1 MSVVVLVEN
10 VRYFYLHKET
20 DMRIIR
26 KLSSIALLV
35 GVAAFAQLALAQQTI
50 KIGALNPYS
59 GPLALYGTEV
69 TRGYEV
75 AVDKVNAAG
84 GVLGRKIELIRGDVT
99 NPQQGIAT
107 VEQLVSKDKV
117 DMFVGTYISAISLTA
132 SDTAMRYNKLY
143 WETNAVAQALTER
156 GLPNFIRSG
165 PDGSAF
171 ANTSAATVRDLIA
184 PALKKD
190 VKDLKI
196 WIEHE
201 DSIYGTSIA
210 QGQKRILEAFGA
222 KVVGV
227 GAHSA
232 RSIDLN
238 DTVLRAKQA
247 APDVLIQTGYVPD
260 GNLLLR
266 TAREQGFK
274 PAAMLFVGTGDTPET
289 LQALGAA
296 SMEGVL
302 VVGYP
307 RNDISET
314 FGPGNK
320 AYLEAYR
327 AKYKSDPIAPQ
338 GMAAYSGFLIL
349 VEALKAAGSVDMGK
363 VQAAAAKLD
372 KPENTYPSGF
382 GAKFDKTFQ
391 NVRASF
397 TTSQWQDGKMVTVFP
412 KAAVLPGVALKPLA
426 RP

>member
-1 MSVVVLVEN
+1 
-10 VRYFYLHKET
+10 
-20 DMRIIR
+20 MRIIR
-26 KLSSIALLV
+26 KTFTTALLV
-35 GVAAFAQLALAQQTI
+35 GATAFAQLALAQQTI

-84 GVLGRKIELIRGDVT
+84 GVLGRKIELIRGDVS

-107 VEQLVSKDKV
+107 VEQLVAKDKV
-117 DMFVGTYISAISLTA
+117 DMFVGTYISAIALTA

-143 WETNAVAQALTER
+143 WETNAVAQSLTER

-165 PDGSAF
+165 PDGGAF

-289 LQALGAA
+289 LQALGA
-296 SMEGVL
+296 SSIEGVL

-307 RNDISET
+307 RNDISEA

-327 AKYKSDPIAPQ
+327 AKYKSDPVAPQ

-349 VEALKAAGSVDMGK
+349 VEALKAAGSLDIGK

-397 TTSQWQDGKMVTVFP
+397 TTSQWQAGKMVTVFP
-412 KAAVLPGVALKPLA
+412 KTAVLPGVALKPLA